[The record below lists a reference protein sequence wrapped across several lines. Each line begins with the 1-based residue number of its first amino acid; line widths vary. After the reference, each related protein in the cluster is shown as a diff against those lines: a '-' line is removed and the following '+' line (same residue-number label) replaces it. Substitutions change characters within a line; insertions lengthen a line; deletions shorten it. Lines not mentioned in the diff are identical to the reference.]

1 MHKSNDWHII
11 LNAKEIET
19 SRPMSVPKCLA
30 SALVFAVLGS
40 IALPTSAQVVQ
51 NSQLTVEIDELR
63 NQQGQVC
70 LSLFASGKGF
80 PSNGAEAVQN
90 RCVAITAMPLF
101 VTFENLQPGSYAV
114 AILHDANID
123 NKANRNFIGIPLEGF
138 GFSGNPIIRTG
149 PPKFN
154 DAVVLVA
161 GPSTNIQIQLNYL
174 LGG

>member
-1 MHKSNDWHII
+1 
-11 LNAKEIET
+11 
-19 SRPMSVPKCLA
+19 MSVPKCLA
-30 SALVFAVLGS
+30 STLVFAVFES
-40 IALPTSAQVVQ
+40 IALPSFAQVVQ
-51 NSQLTVEIDELR
+51 NTQLTVEIDELR

-90 RCVAITAMPLF
+90 RCVAITVMPLF

-114 AILHDANID
+114 AILHDANSD
-123 NKANRNFIGIPLEGF
+123 NKANRNFLGIPLEGF
-138 GFSGNPIIRTG
+138 GFSRNPITRTG

-154 DAVVLVA
+154 DAVVMVA

>member
-1 MHKSNDWHII
+1 MHKSNDWHTIF
-11 LNAKEIET
+11 NAKEIET
-19 SRPMSVPKCLA
+19 SRSMSVPTCLA

-40 IALPTSAQVVQ
+40 IALPTSTQVVQ

-114 AILHDANID
+114 AILHDANSD

-149 PPKFN
+149 PPRFN
-154 DAVVLVA
+154 DAVILVA

-174 LGG
+174 

>member
-1 MHKSNDWHII
+1 MINFEHQRII
-11 LNAKEIET
+11 LATYYPEI
-19 SRPMSVPKCLA
+19 SICL
-30 SALVFAVLGS
+30 VGKR
-40 IALPTSAQVVQ
+40 
-51 NSQLTVEIDELR
+51 D
-63 NQQGQVC
+63 
-70 LSLFASGKGF
+70 LSLLRLDYHRLGTGKGF

-101 VTFENLQPGSYAV
+101 FTFENLQPGSYAV
-114 AILHDANID
+114 AILHDANSD
-123 NKANRNFIGIPLEGF
+123 DKVNRNFIGIPLEGF
-138 GFSGNPIIRTG
+138 GFSRNPIIRTG

>member
-1 MHKSNDWHII
+1 MHRANNWHII
-11 LNAKEIET
+11 LNAKEIIT
-19 SRPMSVPKCLA
+19 SRRMSVPKCLA
-30 SALVFAVLGS
+30 SALVFSVLGS
-40 IALPTSAQVVQ
+40 MALPTSAQVVQ

-80 PSNGAEAVQN
+80 PSNGAEAVQT

-101 VTFENLQPGSYAV
+101 VTFGNLQPGSYAV
-114 AILHDANID
+114 AILHDVNSD
-123 NKANRNFIGIPLEGF
+123 KKANRNFLGIPLEGF
-138 GFSGNPIIRTG
+138 GFSGNPVIRTG

-174 LGG
+174 

>member
-1 MHKSNDWHII
+1 MHKSNDWHTI
-11 LNAKEIET
+11 LNGKEIET
-19 SRPMSVPKCLA
+19 SRPMSVPKYLA
-30 SALVFAVLGS
+30 SALVCAVLGS
-40 IALPTSAQVVQ
+40 TGLPTSAQVVQ
-51 NSQLTVEIDELR
+51 NSQLTVEIDELK

-101 VTFENLQPGSYAV
+101 FTFENLQPGSYAV
-114 AILHDANID
+114 AILHDANSD
-123 NKANRNFIGIPLEGF
+123 DKANRNFIGIPLEGF

>member
-1 MHKSNDWHII
+1 MYRFNNWHTV
-11 LNAKEIET
+11 LDVKEIET
-19 SRPMSVPKCLA
+19 SLLMNVPKCLA
-30 SALVFAVLGS
+30 STVVFAVLGG

-51 NSQLTVEIDELR
+51 NGQLTVEIKGLR
-63 NQQGQVC
+63 NQQGQIC
-70 LSLFASGKGF
+70 LSLFTSSKGF

-114 AILHDANID
+114 AILHDDNSD
-123 NKANRNFIGIPLEGF
+123 NKANRNFLGIPLEGF
-138 GFSGNPIIRTG
+138 GFSGNPVIRTG

-161 GPSTNIQIQLNYL
+161 SPSTNIQIQLNYL
-174 LGG
+174 